1 MLFHP
6 SGAEGS
12 QAINGKGMGYL
23 SPALEVIHS
32 RP

>member
-12 QAINGKGMGYL
+12 QAINGKGRGYL